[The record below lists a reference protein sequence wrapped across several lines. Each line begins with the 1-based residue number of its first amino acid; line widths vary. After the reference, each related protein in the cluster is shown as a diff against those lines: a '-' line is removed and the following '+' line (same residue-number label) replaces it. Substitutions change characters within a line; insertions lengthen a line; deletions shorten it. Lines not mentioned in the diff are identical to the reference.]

1 MPDTPPPIQP
11 RFLKC
16 PQAAAYL
23 GVSATTFA
31 LEVRAGI
38 WPPAM
43 RRGDKQSALTW
54 DRRLLDRAADRLAGL
69 SAADA
74 PGADIAAAEAA
85 AMEATLRG
93 TPSKD
98 RNKNRHPKAA

>member
-1 MPDTPPPIQP
+1 
-11 RFLKC
+11 
-16 PQAAAYL
+16 
-23 GVSATTFA
+23 
-31 LEVRAGI
+31 
-38 WPPAM
+38 M

-85 AMEATLRG
+85 AMEAIKRG
-93 TPSKD
+93 STS
-98 RNKNRHPKAA
+98 KNRTKHSHAKAC